1 MPSIVTVN
9 VSLLQ
14 APLPSTLQQS
24 GALISQ
30 GATTTAQ
37 NTLTLL
43 TEMSDLTA
51 ILTGGLAITS
61 QTWTANVATTTTTA
75 PHGIPNGDTVEV
87 TIAGVTPA
95 QYNGTFLATSTG
107 ASTFTYPLT
116 SNPGGAATIQGV
128 WTPDDVAELVAMATT
143 FFAQGTAQ
151 SVYVLE
157 LGLDGVTEGVAT
169 LTTWLTNNPGILY
182 GVLVP
187 REWDGVSAFLTLI
200 ASYENTTA
208 KFYFW
213 VTTTTGTYTDYTAV
227 MKCVYAGVEAP
238 GIPSLEFTLAASFY
252 RALAYRP
259 SNTNKVAPFA
269 FGFVFGVT
277 PYPTRGNNTL
287 LTTLKAASINYVGTG
302 AEGGLTN
309 TIQLWGTT
317 KDGRDLTYWYSIDW
331 MQINAQIALAN
342 EVINGANN
350 PVNPLY
356 YDQPGINRLQA
367 RLAGVVTNAITFGLA
382 TGTVTQTELD
392 GPALDQALDAEAFV
406 NQAVVNAIPFVPY
419 ATANPSDY
427 RTGVYRGLTIIY
439 IPARGFI
446 SIVLNI
452 VASDFVTF

>member
-14 APLPSTLQQS
+14 APLPSTLQQT
-24 GALISQ
+24 GALISV
-30 GATTTAQ
+30 GATNTSAG
-37 NTLTLL
+37 TLTLL
-43 TEMSDLTA
+43 TELSDLTA
-51 ILTGGLAITS
+51 ILDGALATS
-61 QTWTANVATTTTTA
+61 ALTWTTNVATVTTAA
-75 PHGIPNGDTVEV
+75 PHGIPSGDTVTV
-87 TIAGVTPA
+87 TIAGVTPS
-95 QYNGTFLATSTG
+95 QYNGTFQATSTG

-116 SNPGGAATIQGV
+116 SNPGGAATIQGT
-128 WTPDDVAELVAMATT
+128 WILGDVSELVAMATT

-157 LGLDGVTEGVAT
+157 LGTLDPADAVTA
-169 LTTWLTNNPGILY
+169 LSTWLTANPGILY
-182 GVLVP
+182 GVVVP
-187 REWDGVSAFLTLI
+187 REWDGLSQLLTLI
-200 ASYENTTA
+200 ASYESTTA

-213 VTTTTGTYTDYTAV
+213 VTTTTGTYSDYTAL
-227 MKCVYAGVEAP
+227 MKCVIALVEAP
-238 GIPSLEFTLAASFY
+238 GIPSTEFSICALFY

-287 LTTLKAASINYVGTG
+287 LTTLKAASINYIGTG

-309 TIQLWGTT
+309 AILLWGTT
-317 KDGRDLTYWYSIDW
+317 KDGRDFTYWYSIDW

-350 PVNPLY
+350 PTNPLY

-367 RLAGVVTNAITFGLA
+367 RLAGVVSNAITFGLA

-392 GPALDQALDAEAFV
+392 GPDLDVALDNNSFV

-427 RTGVYRGLTIIY
+427 REGTYQGLTIIY

>member
-14 APLPSTLQQS
+14 APTPITLQQT
-24 GALISQ
+24 GAFISV
-30 GATTTAQ
+30 GATTGAA
-37 NTLTLL
+37 NSLALL
-43 TEMSDLTA
+43 TQLSDLTPLLKDA
-51 ILTGGLAITS
+51 AAITS

-75 PHGIPNGDTVEV
+75 PHGIPNGDVVTV

-95 QYNGTFLATSTG
+95 QYNGTFQATSTG

-116 SNPGGAATIQGV
+116 SNPGGPATVQGT
-128 WTPDDVAELVAMATT
+128 WILGDVSELLSMATT
-143 FFAQGTAQ
+143 FFAQGSAQ

-157 LGLDGVTEGVAT
+157 LGELDTVDAIAA
-169 LTTWLTNNPGILY
+169 LTAWLTANPKTLY

-187 REWDGVSAFLTLI
+187 REWDGISQFITLI
-200 ASYENTTA
+200 ASFESTTSL
-208 KFYFW
+208 FYFW
-213 VTTTTGTYTDYTAV
+213 VTTTTGTYTDYTAL
-227 MKCVYAGVEAP
+227 MKDVVTLVEAP
-238 GIPSLEFTLAASFY
+238 GIPTLEFSLAAAFY

-259 SNTNKVAPFA
+259 SNTNKVAPMA
-269 FGFVFGVT
+269 FGYVFGVT

-287 LTTLKAASINYVGTG
+287 LTSLKAASCNYIGTG
-302 AEGGLTN
+302 AEGGITN
-309 TIQLWGTT
+309 TIFLWGTT
-317 KDGRDLTYWYSIDW
+317 QDGRDFTYWYSIDW
-331 MQINAQIALAN
+331 MQLTAAQALAN

-367 RLAGVVTNAITFGLA
+367 RLAGVVTNAVTFGLA
-382 TGTVTQTELD
+382 TGTVIQTELD
-392 GPALDQALDAEAFV
+392 GPSLDQALDANSFV
-406 NQAVVNAIPFVPY
+406 DQAVVNAVPFVPY
-419 ATANPSDY
+419 VTASPTDY
-427 RTGVYRGLTIIY
+427 REGTYQGLTIIY